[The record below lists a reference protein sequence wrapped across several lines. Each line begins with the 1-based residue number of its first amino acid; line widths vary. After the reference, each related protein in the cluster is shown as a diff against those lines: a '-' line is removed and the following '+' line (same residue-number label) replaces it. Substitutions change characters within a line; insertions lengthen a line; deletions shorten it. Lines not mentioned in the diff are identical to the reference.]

1 MISPDQYLEYINSQD
16 ICKIKAKVTW
26 VKFLKKW
33 FHNCGLSEVLV
44 ETEAWIYLRW
54 DMNYKSCDWWWNSFY
69 EWNFPKIWEE
79 FYFSV
84 SRKEKNYVISANKEG
99 FWFRINYDFSK
110 VPVCSDKNILKEEYE
125 KWYGKEQFLNELKF
139 FEEWENEKY
148 WEYIWFEKDIF
159 DNKFPDFSY
168 KFKVNSHNQVID
180 EFITVKKSDF
190 WDYDYINIFDLRKQW
205 KIKIPEFME
214 FRDRNLMEKNKKI
227 SEEIYDFVKTWK
239 IWENIKLEG
248 KQILKEKYLDLSLVE
263 NFLSRYDLKISDL
276 QKVFTWK
283 TNDQKEKI
291 IYEIV
296 KRQENYQKKFEKIYN
311 EFRIVPKNEEKID
324 LKVNDFSFVVLIF
337 VLFIFMKKIFKF
349 SKNK

>member
-33 FHNCGLSEVLV
+33 FHNCGLSEVLL

-139 FEEWENEKY
+139 FEEWKNYKDFENISFYPYDFTYQY
-148 WEYIWFEKDIF
+148 WW
-159 DNKFPDFSY
+159 
-168 KFKVNSHNQVID
+168 NSHNQIIF
-180 EFITVKKSDF
+180 ERIF
-190 WDYDYINIFDLRKQW
+190 WTFGDKYEEINIFELRKDK
-205 KIKIPEFME
+205 KIKIPEFNE
-214 FRDRNLMEKNKKI
+214 FKNENLKEKNAKKVF
-227 SEEIYDFVKTWK
+227 EIYDFVKTWK

-337 VLFIFMKKIFKF
+337 VLFIFMKKILKF